1 MMTGGSERAG
11 ECVCEGEQGDPYPS
25 ARHCE
30 VLALR
35 TGSCQMK
42 LKKNGVENIAFLPPT
57 DAQPNVTTLNPLD
70 SSYRILSNDNP
81 ILFGTVVL
89 LRR

>member
-1 MMTGGSERAG
+1 
-11 ECVCEGEQGDPYPS
+11 
-25 ARHCE
+25 
-30 VLALR
+30 
-35 TGSCQMK
+35 MK